1 MMKKSILLGLLFIGF
16 ITMTQAQIREI
27 PKAVEETFTNQ
38 YKGATD
44 IDYKDQLVRIDVH
57 FTLEGENMIASY
69 TNKGSWKG
77 TEKDWTFDKL
87 SAEVKDGFAK
97 SKYADRDVEETKVLY
112 LPGGAE
118 QYRILA
124 KKNDVEKK
132 YLFFNT
138 KGRLL
143 RTSITI

>member
-1 MMKKSILLGLLFIGF
+1 MKKSILLGLLFIG
-16 ITMTQAQIREI
+16 ILTVSQAQIREI

-57 FTLEGENMIASY
+57 FSLDGENMIASY

-77 TEKDWTFDKL
+77 TEKDWSFDKL

-118 QYRILA
+118 QYRVLA